1 MAQFE
6 DQTFDAIIER
16 LLSRIP
22 DDIDK
27 RQGSVVRDLLSPIAA
42 ELSQAYI
49 EMDNVLNL
57 GFADTTYGE
66 FLDLRVSEQGLTRKP
81 AVPAE
86 GVLTFTGPDGQVI
99 PKDTRVSTDN
109 EIYFVTK
116 ADATIV
122 EGAATVQAIAEVGG
136 TAGNVAYVT
145 IKNVIGDLAGV
156 VTVTNLQPFNGG
168 LDEETDDELL
178 DRYKE
183 KVSKPATSGN
193 KFDYEK
199 WAKEI
204 IGVSDAKVYPLWNG
218 PGTVRVVLVNSEKR
232 TPSQTVIDDARDY
245 IEEQRPVGATVTV
258 EGVQEIP
265 VDVSATLTLTSG
277 TDINVVKTEITDNIT
292 DYFKN
297 IGFTETIVR
306 YTQIANALLD
316 ADGVVDYADLRVNG
330 GTANVLLNDDEVPV
344 IGVITLT

>member
-6 DQTFDAIIER
+6 DQTFEAIIER
-16 LLSRIP
+16 LLSRVP
-22 DDIDK
+22 NDIDK

-42 ELSQAYI
+42 ELAQAYI

-66 FLDLRVSEQGLTRKP
+66 FLDLRVAEQGLQRKP
-81 AVPAE
+81 AVKSE

-99 PKDTRVSTDN
+99 PKDTRVSTDS
-109 EIYFVTK
+109 ERYFLTKSSVTI
-116 ADATIV
+116 AQ
-122 EGAATVQAIAEVGG
+122 GAATVGAIAEVGG
-136 TAGNVAYVT
+136 RAGNVAYVT

-168 LDEETDDELL
+168 LDEESDDDLL
-178 DRYKE
+178 NRYKE

-232 TPSQTVIDDARDY
+232 TPSQTVIDDAREY

-258 EGVQEIP
+258 DGVREVPI
-265 VDVSATLTLTSG
+265 DVSATLTLTNG
-277 TDINVVKTEITDNIT
+277 TDLNVVKAEITDNIT
-292 DYFKN
+292 AYFKR
-297 IGFTETIVR
+297 IGFVETVVR
-306 YTQIANALLD
+306 YTQIANAILD
-316 ADGVVDYADLRVNG
+316 VNGVIDYTDLRVNG
-330 GTANVLLNDDEVPV
+330 GTSNVALNDDEVPV
-344 IGVITLT
+344 IGAITLS